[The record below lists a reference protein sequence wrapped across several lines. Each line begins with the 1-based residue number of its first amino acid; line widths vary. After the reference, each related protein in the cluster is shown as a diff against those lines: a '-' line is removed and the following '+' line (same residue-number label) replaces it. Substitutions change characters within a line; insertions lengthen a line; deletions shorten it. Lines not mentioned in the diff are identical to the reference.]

1 MHNFRFLHS
10 LGAHRGRS
18 TPFAFLPPS
27 THRTAYRHRARGI
40 ETSGGNLQFCT
51 PFKKLPLLPIHQ
63 STALLAWRLII
74 HALDAALR
82 CPPERRPRRRGA
94 HVERVAIPRPRRR
107 RDRRLRSRRAF
118 SERVPRV
125 RRPLELLVALLWR
138 GGRDGVVRRGARA
151 AVRVAV
157 RAVLAT

>member
-1 MHNFRFLHS
+1 LRPSPAPIIQS
-10 LGAHRGRS
+10 LA
-18 TPFAFLPPS
+18 
-27 THRTAYRHRARGI
+27 
-40 ETSGGNLQFCT
+40 
-51 PFKKLPLLPIHQ
+51 
-63 STALLAWRLII
+63 LAWRLII

-82 CPPERRPRRRGA
+82 CGCPPERRPRRRRA
-94 HVERVAIPRPRRR
+94 HVERVAITRPRRR
-107 RDRRLRSRRAF
+107 RDRRLRRRRAF

-125 RRPLELLVALLWR
+125 RRPLELPVALLRR

>member
-1 MHNFRFLHS
+1 MEQSRAAPRRPGSQEHLEAFKIASPPAPIIQS
-10 LGAHRGRS
+10 LA
-18 TPFAFLPPS
+18 
-27 THRTAYRHRARGI
+27 
-40 ETSGGNLQFCT
+40 
-51 PFKKLPLLPIHQ
+51 
-63 STALLAWRLII
+63 LAWRLII

-82 CPPERRPRRRGA
+82 CGCPPERRPRRRRA
-94 HVERVAIPRPRRR
+94 HVERVAITRPRRR
-107 RDRRLRSRRAF
+107 RDRRLRRRRAF

-125 RRPLELLVALLWR
+125 RRPLELPVALLRR